1 MTRRYRD
8 YIGERFGAL
17 VVLGLWADKD
27 DHYRSYYKCRC
38 DCGVVKNIACERV
51 LNGKS
56 KSCGCGMVKAQFKA
70 ADLTGRRFGR
80 LTAIE
85 RVPDPDARRPMWR
98 CQCDCGNETT
108 VMSTDLTMGCV
119 KSCGCLQHEVS
130 SKNIKKALDAVK
142 SDYVDGTYIK
152 RIQSTGTSKANKSGI
167 TGVSWDKSRNK
178 WVAQIMFK
186 GRAISLGRFDG
197 FERAV
202 AARKEAEDL
211 YFKPIIEKYKK

>member
-1 MTRRYRD
+1 MT
-8 YIGERFGAL
+8 
-17 VVLGLWADKD
+17 
-27 DHYRSYYKCRC
+27 
-38 DCGVVKNIACERV
+38 
-51 LNGKS
+51 S
-56 KSCGCGMVKAQFKA
+56 K
-70 ADLTGRRFGR
+70 DLTGRRFGR

-85 RVPDPDARRPMWR
+85 RVPDPDARRPMWW

-178 WVAQIMFK
+178 LVAQIMFK
-186 GRAISLGRFDG
+186 GRAISLGRFDK
-197 FERAV
+197 FDDAV
-202 AARKEAEDL
+202 AARKAAEDL
-211 YFKPIIEKYKK
+211 YFKPIIEKVQKIKNRPGHPGLLLYLFSICAFRLSMTASCSASRSACVIA